1 MDRIYFQKEAGLF
14 FLIDYKEE
22 IFAGIQQS
30 VQAAL
35 MLLGENG
42 VGSDRNTGNGQFI
55 ATFEKE
61 IPFHIP
67 TYGERQINLSLYC
80 PNDKE
85 EAAQMLD
92 KESAFRL
99 VKRGGFIA
107 SPTYIDHITYRKK
120 SIYMIAEGAVF
131 PNVAMEGKMVNLKP
145 SGDAF
150 PRDETP
156 LDHPVWRE
164 GRAIFIPV
172 KK

>member
-1 MDRIYFQKEAGLF
+1 
-14 FLIDYKEE
+14 
-22 IFAGIQQS
+22 
-30 VQAAL
+30 

-67 TYGERQINLSLYC
+67 TDGERQINLSLYC

-120 SIYMIAEGAVF
+120 SIYMIAEGISQRRNA
-131 PNVAMEGKMVNLKP
+131 A
-145 SGDAF
+145 
-150 PRDETP
+150 
-156 LDHPVWRE
+156 
-164 GRAIFIPV
+164 
-172 KK
+172 